1 MIFIKPRIYAIPKI
15 GTNITYT
22 FLTELEGMCTPSNT
36 SKSGYIV
43 AIWEVIRYESI
54 NDWQ

>member
-1 MIFIKPRIYAIPKI
+1 MIFIKTRIYAIPKI
-15 GTNITYT
+15 GMNITYT
-22 FLTELEGMCTPSNT
+22 FLIELEGMCTPSNT